1 MAITSAASKHGHP
14 RPREGG
20 RGEGHPLLAVVNLQI
35 HYGGIAAVKGIS
47 FAVEEGEM
55 VCLIGAN
62 GAGKTSTLKALARM
76 LPAKGEIHY
85 DTGRIDALP
94 PHDLIRKGL
103 ALVPEGRGIFARL
116 TVAENLAMGAYHRD
130 DKLGIAA
137 DLERIHALL
146 PRLKERSQQVAGTLS
161 GGEQQMLAIGR
172 ALMGRPR
179 LLLLDEPSMGL
190 APLMVEKV
198 FEVIRAVAAEG
209 MTVLLV
215 EQNARLAL
223 ELCARGYVMESGRIT
238 LADTSA
244 SLLADPRVRA
254 AYLGE

>member
-1 MAITSAASKHGHP
+1 M
-14 RPREGG
+14 
-20 RGEGHPLLAVVNLQI
+20 LDVLNLEV
-35 HYGGIAAVKGIS
+35 HYGGISAVKGIS

-76 LPAKGEIHY
+76 NPSSGEIHY
-85 DTGRIDALP
+85 RKERLDRLPSHAL
-94 PHDLIRKGL
+94 IKKGL

-116 TVAENLAMGAYHRD
+116 TVAENLAMGAYHRHD
-130 DKLGIAA
+130 QAGIVA
-137 DLERIHALL
+137 DLEHVYGLL
-146 PRLKERSQQVAGTLS
+146 PRLKERAEQLAGTLS

-172 ALMGRPR
+172 ALMGRPK

-209 MTVLLV
+209 VTIFLV

-223 ELCARGYVMESGRIT
+223 ATCARGYVMESGKIT
-238 LADTSA
+238 LADTA
-244 SLLADPRVRA
+244 DRLLADPRVRA